1 MSALPRVLI
10 VDDHRVVAEG
20 IAELLGVQYTVLPI
34 VTDGALV
41 PALVM
46 KEQPDI
52 LLTDIT
58 MPNVSGL
65 EAYRQI
71 RRLGVDIPTV
81 ILTMHAQAAMVD
93 EALSIGI
100 RGYVLKT
107 AAGEELLLAMKEVL
121 RGGTFVSPSLWPR
134 TAEKPRPSDLT
145 PRQRE
150 VLNLLAGGLRSR
162 EIANKLNLSVRTVE
176 AHRQALMQ
184 AFQVRNSVELVN
196 AATRLG
202 LITPND

>member
-1 MSALPRVLI
+1 MLI
-10 VDDHRVVAEG
+10 VDDHRIVAEG
-20 IAELLGVQYTVLPI
+20 IAELLGAQYTVLPI
-34 VTDGALV
+34 VTDGTLV
-41 PALVM
+41 PALVV
-46 KEQPDI
+46 KERPDI

-71 RRLGVDIPTV
+71 RRQGLDIPTV

-134 TAEKPRPSDLT
+134 TAEKPRP
-145 PRQRE
+145 
-150 VLNLLAGGLRSR
+150 
-162 EIANKLNLSVRTVE
+162 
-176 AHRQALMQ
+176 
-184 AFQVRNSVELVN
+184 
-196 AATRLG
+196 
-202 LITPND
+202 

>member
-20 IAELLGVQYTVLPI
+20 IAELLGVQYIVLPI

-41 PALVM
+41 APLVL
-46 KEQPDI
+46 KERPDI
-52 LLTDIT
+52 LLTDIA

-71 RRLGVDIPTV
+71 RRQGLDIPTV

-162 EIANKLNLSVRTVE
+162 EIANKLNLSVRTIE